1 MPDPQVPNPE
11 MPDEE
16 GLDLA
21 KLVADNLI
29 GRTPKNRPKTLSSK
43 IRKKSNTKPENHGD
57 DLVTID
63 EGLTQLVDEQG
74 WGTQLR
80 VQGVFS
86 RWQVIVGREVATHC
100 TPESLVEGKLFLR
113 TDTTAWATQI
123 KLMAPDVVRRLNEV
137 LGEGTVLEVD
147 VRGPNAPSWKKGRL
161 SVRGRGPRDTY
172 G

>member
-1 MPDPQVPNPE
+1 MSDPQVSKSE
-11 MPDEE
+11 VPDEE
-16 GLDLA
+16 GLELA

-29 GRTPKNRPKTLSSK
+29 GRTPRKRPKTLSSQ
-43 IRKKSNTKPENHGD
+43 IRGKARKNPERRQD

-63 EGLTQLVDEQG
+63 EGLSQLVEEQG

-86 RWQVIVGREVATHC
+86 RWQVIVGREVAQHC
-100 TPESLVEGKLFLR
+100 TPESLVDGKLFLR

-137 LGEGTVLEVD
+137 LGEGTVVEVD